1 MIEITLPDSSVRAY
15 APGATPMDVA
25 ASISEGLAR
34 NVLSA
39 SFNGQIIESST
50 PLTASGSLV
59 LFTWNDKEGK
69 KAFWHSSAH
78 ILAQAL
84 ESLYPGVKL
93 TIGPAIDQGF
103 YYDVDLPQGQ
113 VISDKDFETI
123 EQKALEIAKGKHP
136 FSMRAVS
143 KADALK
149 KYTAEGNEFKV
160 ELIENLA
167 DGTITFCDH
176 DVFTDLCRGGHLP
189 HTGWVKAFKILRCRN
204 VSRIDFILKE
214 NEFYL
219 IEVNTIPGMSAKS
232 ILPQQAKAVGISFE
246 ELLMKIIEG

>member
-136 FSMRAVS
+136 FSMRAV
-143 KADALK
+143 
-149 KYTAEGNEFKV
+149 
-160 ELIENLA
+160 
-167 DGTITFCDH
+167 
-176 DVFTDLCRGGHLP
+176 
-189 HTGWVKAFKILRCRN
+189 
-204 VSRIDFILKE
+204 
-214 NEFYL
+214 
-219 IEVNTIPGMSAKS
+219 
-232 ILPQQAKAVGISFE
+232 
-246 ELLMKIIEG
+246 

>member
-1 MIEITLPDSSVRAY
+1 MEKICYHPRGICAWLLGGIRTRWYICRPIPSFMIEITLPDSSVRAY
-15 APGATPMDVA
+15 APGVTPMDVA

-84 ESLYPGVKL
+84 EALYPGVKL

-103 YYDVDLPQGQ
+103 YYDVDLPPGQ

-176 DVFTDLCRGGHLP
+176 DVFTDLCRGG
-189 HTGWVKAFKILRCRN
+189 
-204 VSRIDFILKE
+204 
-214 NEFYL
+214 
-219 IEVNTIPGMSAKS
+219 
-232 ILPQQAKAVGISFE
+232 
-246 ELLMKIIEG
+246 